1 MPTLIDMRRKIRS
14 VKSTQQMTKAMK
26 TVSAAKLKKA
36 QLKML
41 SARPYAYLLSK
52 TIKSIASRVES
63 QGNPLLEKRE
73 ERNVDVV
80 VITSDKGLC
89 GAFNSNII
97 EKAEKFINSLTEK
110 NVNLILIGK
119 KGREYFA
126 KRKYQIRKSWTDILF
141 KFSYEKSLEISELI
155 LDLYQRKI
163 TDSLYVVYNE
173 FKSIVRRD
181 IVIEKLLPLEPVE
194 EIEGYSEFIFE
205 YPPEEIFSQL
215 LPLYV
220 KFSVYH
226 MILESAVSEH
236 ASRMIAMENATRNAE
251 EMIDRLTLIMNK
263 IRQTSIT
270 KEIVEITTAA
280 EALARMRE

>member
-63 QGNPLLEKRE
+63 QSHLLLEKRE

-97 EKAEKFINSLTEK
+97 EKAEGFVNSLVGK
-110 NVNLILIGK
+110 NVNLILIGR
-119 KGREYFA
+119 KGREYFT
-126 KRKYQIRKSWTDILF
+126 KRKYQIRKVWTDILF
-141 KFSYEKSLEISELI
+141 KFSYEKSFEISELI
-155 LDLYQRKI
+155 LDLYEKKI
-163 TDSLYVVYNE
+163 TDSVYVVYNE

-181 IVIEKLLPLEPVE
+181 IKVEKLLPLEPID
-194 EIEGYSEFIFE
+194 EIEGYADFIFE
-205 YPPEEIFSQL
+205 YPPEEVFSHL
-215 LPLYV
+215 LPMYV
-220 KFSVYH
+220 RFSVYH

>member
-14 VKSTQQMTKAMK
+14 VKNTQQMTKAMK

-41 SARPYAYLLSK
+41 SARPYAYLLNK
-52 TIKSIASRVES
+52 TIKSIASKVE
-63 QGNPLLEKRE
+63 NKTHPLLEVRE
-73 ERNVDVV
+73 ERNCDIV

-97 EKAEKFINSLTEK
+97 EKAEKFFNSLEGK
-110 NVNLILIGK
+110 NAKFILIGK
-119 KGREYFA
+119 KGRDYFT
-126 KRKYQIRKSWTDILF
+126 KKGYPVRKAWADILF
-141 KFSYEKSLEISELI
+141 KFSYEKSLEISELL
-155 LDLYQRKI
+155 LDLYENKE
-163 TDSLYVVYNE
+163 TDSIYVVYNE
-173 FKSIVRRD
+173 FKSTIRHD
-181 IVIEKLLPLEPVE
+181 IVIDKLLPLERIE

-205 YPPEEIFSQL
+205 FPPEDILSHL

-220 KFSVYH
+220 KFSLYH
-226 MILESAVSEH
+226 MVLESAVSEH
-236 ASRMIAMENATRNAE
+236 ASRMIAMDNASRNAE

-280 EALARMRE
+280 EALSRMRE